1 MSPPRTP
8 LRRPDRYFD
17 ERTAS
22 LGRGVAVGLLTV
34 VALLAGVYA
43 LGWVFAANIDGTVT
57 VDNPA
62 YPGDAFCDG
71 DSPGEFTPSGCDE
84 PKQVER
90 NIDQF
95 MWQAVGSVVG
105 QLAIGL
111 PIVLLLVAGALHAG
125 TSLANGEGSFGRTL
139 AVAAWGLVPT
149 LAGMAVALVALWL
162 TFDPITV
169 GDGYDPATL
178 RDQAI
183 AQLDTMRLVGQV
195 CGVLTMVWGATIW
208 RFGLYHERDVSGSAA
223 SAVAVTIAVLFLL
236 GGTA

>member
-8 LRRPDRYFD
+8 LRHPDRYFS

-22 LGRGVAVGLLTV
+22 TGRGIAVSLLTMLV
-34 VALLAGVYA
+34 LLVGVYT

-71 DSPGEFTPSGCDE
+71 DSPGEFTPHGCDE
-84 PKQVER
+84 PKRVER
-90 NIDQF
+90 NIDHF
-95 MWQAVGSVVG
+95 IWQAVGNVAG

-111 PIVLLLVAGALHAG
+111 PLVLLLVAGALHAG
-125 TSLANGEGSFGRTL
+125 TWLANGEGPFGRTL

-149 LAGMAVALVALWL
+149 LVGMAATLLALWL

-183 AQLDTMRLVGQV
+183 AQLDTMRLVGQAS
-195 CGVLTMVWGATIW
+195 GVLTMAWGGAIW
-208 RFGLYHERDVSGSAA
+208 GFGLSHERHVSGAA
-223 SAVAVTIAVLFLL
+223 AAAVAVAVAVLFLGVGL
-236 GGTA
+236 V